1 MTLRIVYVPIACSMP
16 LLYAAARGFFEQ
28 KGLSV
33 ELRRAPSWDA
43 VRRLLTHDKV
53 DAAHLL
59 APLALATGLGIDG
72 RAAPIRVR
80 ALQNQNGSTLVV
92 AKALGRITTPR
103 ELAGKVL
110 GVPHRFSMQYYLLCD
125 WLARGGVNPLKDVAI
140 REVPPPRMPRWLA
153 LGRIDGAMFPEPFAQ
168 LVVDR
173 GGGVDCM
180 QSREVWQGHPCCT
193 LSFGP
198 RLWRERPER
207 AGALLEAVVEAQ
219 AELERMEPEGR
230 RAAAGLVVARGYLPA
245 EVCGAL
251 EKGLAGDPMSPSDP
265 LGPERLGFTPTPF
278 VEYGVWILAQ
288 MQRWGQL
295 AGDVEHL
302 ASARAIF
309 EAEPARGLAARLGM
323 NDAAP
328 RLDDVRGFSF
338 DDPLGAVRAAPFCAH
353 RAERRPPPPCSS
365 LPAPARER
373 IQRILDR
380 LADMAWG
387 APEVG
392 LSTFEDDELGE
403 LERALDESI
412 RARAFAEEALVE
424 HMELEEA
431 HARQEA
437 RIEAQHALIREL
449 GAPLAPVLPGVLLL
463 PLVGR
468 IDRARAADIEERALR
483 AAWERSARRVIVD
496 VTGARLIDDEAL
508 AFILRLSRALRLVGA
523 ECLLVGVSPEAA
535 RALAASPDPAA
546 LPRCVRDLSAALEA
560 PKDAIPR

>member
-16 LLYAAARGFFEQ
+16 LLYAASRGFFEQ

-53 DAAHLL
+53 DAAHVL

-80 ALQNQNGSTLVV
+80 ALQNQNGSTLVLG
-92 AKALGRITTPR
+92 KNQGRITAPH
-103 ELAGKVL
+103 ELVGKVL

-125 WLARGGVNPLKDVAI
+125 WLARGGVNPLIDLTI

-173 GGGVDCM
+173 GGGVACM
-180 QSREVWQGHPCCT
+180 QSREVWRGHPCCT
-193 LSFGP
+193 LSFGA
-198 RLWRERPER
+198 RFWREAPER
-207 AGALLEAVVEAQ
+207 AAALLEAVVEAQ
-219 AELERMEPEGR
+219 VELDQMDPEGR

-245 EVCGAL
+245 EACSAL
-251 EKGLAGDPMSPSDP
+251 EKALAGEPMSPSDA
-265 LGPERLGFTPTPF
+265 LGPDRLCFAPTPF

-302 ASARAIF
+302 AAARAIF
-309 EAEPARGLAARLGM
+309 EAEPARGIAARLGM
-323 NDAAP
+323 DDTVP
-328 RLDDVRGFSF
+328 ELDGVRGFSF

-353 RAERRPPPPCSS
+353 RTERPSPPRATLSE
-365 LPAPARER
+365 PARER
-373 IQRILDR
+373 IHRILDR

-387 APEVG
+387 APDLG

-431 HARQEA
+431 HARQDA
-437 RIEAQHALIREL
+437 RIEAQRTLIREL
-449 GAPLAPVLPGVLLL
+449 AAPLAPVLPGVLLL

-468 IDRARAADIEERALR
+468 IDRERAADIEERALR
-483 AAWERSARRVIVD
+483 AAWERSARRVIID
-496 VTGARLIDDEAL
+496 VTGARLIDEEAIAL
-508 AFILRLSRALRLVGA
+508 VLRLSRALRLIGA

-535 RALAASPDPAA
+535 RILAASPDPAG
-546 LPRCVRDLSAALEA
+546 LPRCVRDLSAAIGAPEA
-560 PKDAIPR
+560 AFPR

>member
-1 MTLRIVYVPIACSMP
+1 MIERIVYVPIACSMP
-16 LLYAAARGFFEQ
+16 LLHAAARGFFEQ

-53 DAAHLL
+53 DAAHVL

-72 RAAPIRVR
+72 RAAPIRAR
-80 ALQNQNGSTLVV
+80 ALQNQNGSTLLVG
-92 AKALGRITTPR
+92 KAHGPITAPHD
-103 ELAGKVL
+103 LVGKVI

-125 WLARGGVNPLKDVAI
+125 WLARGGVNPLMDVTI

-153 LGRIDGAMFPEPFAQ
+153 LGRIDGAVAPEPFAQ
-168 LVVDR
+168 LIVDR
-173 GGGVDCM
+173 GIGVACL

-198 RLWRERPER
+198 TLWRERPEHAR
-207 AGALLEAVVEAQ
+207 ALLEAVVEAQ
-219 AELERMEPEGR
+219 AELERMDPEGR
-230 RAAAGLVVARGYLPA
+230 RAAAGLVVAKGYLPVEA
-245 EVCGAL
+245 RSAL
-251 EKGLAGDPMSPSDP
+251 EKALAGEPMGPSDT
-265 LGPERLGFTPTPF
+265 LGPDRLGFAPTPF

-295 AGDVEHL
+295 AGDVEHH
-302 ASARAIF
+302 AAAGEIFEAGPARAI
-309 EAEPARGLAARLGM
+309 AARLGM
-323 NDAAP
+323 KDAAP
-328 RLDDVRGFSF
+328 RLDGVRGFSF

-353 RAERRPPPPCSS
+353 RAEHRPPPTCTLS
-365 LPAPARER
+365 APARDR
-373 IQRILDR
+373 IQSILER

-387 APEVG
+387 APDLGV
-392 LSTFEDDELGE
+392 STFEDDELGE
-403 LERALDESI
+403 LERALDESL

-431 HARQEA
+431 HARQDA
-437 RIEAQHALIREL
+437 RIEAQRALIREL

-468 IDRARAADIEERALR
+468 IDRERAADIEERALR
-483 AAWERSARRVIVD
+483 AAWETSARRVIVD
-496 VTGARLIDDEAL
+496 VTGARRIDDEAL
-508 AFILRLSRALRLVGA
+508 GLVLRLSRALRLVGA

-535 RALAASPDPAA
+535 RTLASSPDPAA
-546 LPRCVRDLSAALEA
+546 LPRCVRDLSAALGA
-560 PKDAIPR
+560 PERVNPR